1 MTGLLNLISVLKKV
15 SVFVLYSYYIMD
27 GSKRR
32 VTFDDADDKEA
43 AENETIPAI
52 ETEEIVENE
61 EEEEDE
67 VEETVNIIN

>member
-1 MTGLLNLISVLKKV
+1 
-15 SVFVLYSYYIMD
+15 MD

-43 AENETIPAI
+43 GENETIPAI
-52 ETEEIVENE
+52 ETEETVENE
-61 EEEEDE
+61 DEEEDE